1 MHKEHFGDAKVIA
14 WSCLNACPVDVI
26 WHFFNQSWRFM
37 DAYQRG
43 LTGKAA
49 KWAVHQQKS
58 HRRAGKRAM
67 MSVDAVLN

>member
-1 MHKEHFGDAKVIA
+1 M
-14 WSCLNACPVDVI
+14 CPVDVI
-26 WHFFNQSWRFM
+26 QHFFNRSWHFM

-49 KWAVHQQKS
+49 KWAVHQEKS
-58 HRRAGKRAM
+58 HRRAGKHAM